1 MKKVISILLFLL
13 GAISLTGCSAS
24 RSTEKNT
31 ITSQTS
37 NTSLDNTTFSV
48 NYEDFHADYPHY
60 GTIDEMKEK
69 ANLVFV
75 GTVRSITFELLD
87 MYTMKPIDNLDSAGF
102 PLINT
107 IYEVEVNHA
116 YSDMSDTIVKVR
128 IEGGMREQMLDEQ
141 VAIAKSNTIVVQDDA
156 PSLTSGESYLFAVYL
171 ADNANY
177 ASIVNPFQSI
187 YSLENIDAKSDVQ
200 VFSAADIMS
209 SYSDNA
215 VWEFQNQKGE
225 WMK

>member
-1 MKKVISILLFLL
+1 
-13 GAISLTGCSAS
+13 
-24 RSTEKNT
+24 
-31 ITSQTS
+31 
-37 NTSLDNTTFSV
+37 
-48 NYEDFHADYPHY
+48 
-60 GTIDEMKEK
+60 
-69 ANLVFV
+69 
-75 GTVRSITFELLD
+75 
-87 MYTMKPIDNLDSAGF
+87 
-102 PLINT
+102 
-107 IYEVEVNHA
+107 
-116 YSDMSDTIVKVR
+116 
-128 IEGGMREQMLDEQ
+128 
-141 VAIAKSNTIVVQDDA
+141 
-156 PSLTSGESYLFAVYL
+156 LTSGESYLFAVYL